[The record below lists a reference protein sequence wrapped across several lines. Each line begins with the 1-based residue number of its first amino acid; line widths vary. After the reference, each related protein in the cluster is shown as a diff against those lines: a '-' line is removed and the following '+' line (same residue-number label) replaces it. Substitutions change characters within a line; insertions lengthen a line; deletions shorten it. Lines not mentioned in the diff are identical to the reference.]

1 MALAGL
7 LAGPLAAATARGTA
21 ELELSLARKPDLY
34 ILIDPVARTLE
45 VKARGLSLDTI
56 GLGNIALLSEQPLFG
71 RSKNSSIRLP
81 VVWTIAHGVP
91 GHGRQMIAPSRLTPY
106 SESKGEAAGPE
117 SLAAASAEAKKH
129 ERESGELPIRFHAE
143 FENGWYLQVQ
153 PSIAASSFWHRLE
166 ASVSDG
172 WHRLFHPPRERPPAL
187 ALSMDADDARSIQ
200 HLIRPGLKVL
210 IGPDPANDSS
220 GKR

>member
-1 MALAGL
+1 MALAG
-7 LAGPLAAATARGTA
+7 ALAAPLVASSTRGTA

-56 GLGNIALLSEQPLFG
+56 GLADIALLSEQPLFG

-91 GHGRQMIAPSRLTPY
+91 GHGRQMIAPSKLRAY
-106 SESKGEAAGPE
+106 SETRGEAATPE

-129 ERESGELPIRFHAE
+129 ERESGELPTRFHAE

-153 PSIAASSFWHRLE
+153 QSIAASSFWHRLQ
-166 ASVSDG
+166 ATVSDG
-172 WHRLFHPPRERPPAL
+172 WHRLFRPPQGRPPAL
-187 ALSMDADDARSIQ
+187 ALAISADDARSIQ
-200 HLIRPGLKVL
+200 HLIRPGMKIL
-210 IGPDPANDSS
+210 IGPDPANEDA
-220 GKR
+220 GGH